1 MVRKIYFNKSFIIEN
16 GEKMVAKTEL
26 KQKVIGIGFEGVDLI
41 VRSQRGKVYSVKLT
55 EGLEIDSDNLIGKE
69 SDETVWA
76 TIDTEWD
83 SLGNH

>member
-1 MVRKIYFNKSFIIEN
+1 MVK
-16 GEKMVAKTEL
+16 KMVAKTEL
-26 KQKVIGIGFEGVDLI
+26 KQKVIGIGFEDDLI

-76 TIDTEWD
+76 TIDTD
-83 SLGNH
+83 SDPWVIIEVEIEKDA

>member
-1 MVRKIYFNKSFIIEN
+1 MVK
-16 GEKMVAKTEL
+16 KMVAKTEL
-26 KQKVIGIGFEGVDLI
+26 KQKVIEIGFEDDLI

-76 TIDTEWD
+76 TIDTD
-83 SLGNH
+83 SDPWVIIEVEIEKDA

>member
-1 MVRKIYFNKSFIIEN
+1 MVP
-16 GEKMVAKTEL
+16 KTEL
-26 KQKVIGIGFEGVDLI
+26 KQKVIGIGFEDDLI

-76 TIDTEWD
+76 TIDTESDPWVIID
-83 SLGNH
+83 VEIEKDA

>member
-1 MVRKIYFNKSFIIEN
+1 
-16 GEKMVAKTEL
+16 MVAKTEL
-26 KQKVIGIGFEGVDLI
+26 KQKVIGIGFEDDLI

-76 TIDTEWD
+76 TIDTD
-83 SLGNH
+83 SDPWVIIDVEIEKDA